1 MAVRPCPDDKGV
13 ARRGAPSPAKIA
25 ILSLEVLD
33 PLGRLIAP
41 DPDPAFP
48 GRLER
53 ALVVPGSASAPRG
66 TAFALTGARA
76 FIWLHPLRS
85 AGARGDRPEG
95 SRLEGSSSRRGR
107 ALVHQRVET
116 AARSDRGN
124 ASPQPAAFIGTGVP
138 GGLRLRDAHAP
149 CRAEGSAWA
158 RSASDGLLEGTRVL
172 MCVGSRCVGLTG
184 WVGGV

>member
-41 DPDPAFP
+41 DPDPAYP
-48 GRLER
+48 GPLGR

-66 TAFALTGARA
+66 TVFALTGARA

-95 SRLEGSSSRRGR
+95 SRLEGSSSRRGSR
-107 ALVHQRVET
+107 
-116 AARSDRGN
+116 
-124 ASPQPAAFIGTGVP
+124 
-138 GGLRLRDAHAP
+138 AHASAGRDGRSERSRQRLSSAR
-149 CRAEGSAWA
+149 CLHRNRGSGWA
-158 RSASDGLLEGTRVL
+158 AAPGCACALPRRGIRVGEIRVRWASRGDAGPY
-172 MCVGSRCVGLTG
+172 CVWGHGV
-184 WVGGV
+184 WV